1 MCTEQR
7 TSAGRMKIA
16 LCSRGRFSPGN
27 LSRDDEA
34 PAGALSIREHC
45 DLTRYRKVLIQERMR
60 EANRL
65 QKVPEDA
72 GIRLASVATDVVGA
86 RAEPCSRPS
95 RMHLAFGPPA
105 LLRTPGQEGVDPLE
119 TALRCAAAFAKTAR
133 WNQPGA
139 PLVYST
145 TRPAPELVAR
155 VEALGLP

>member
-1 MCTEQR
+1 MCREQH

-27 LSRDDEA
+27 VSRDDEA
-34 PAGALSIREHC
+34 PAGAGALSIRELC
-45 DLTRYRKVLIQERMR
+45 DLTRYRKVLIRNGCVKRTASTRCRRMPVSGWPR
-60 EANRL
+60 SR
-65 QKVPEDA
+65 PTSS
-72 GIRLASVATDVVGA
+72 AS

-119 TALRCAAAFAKTAR
+119 TALRYAAAFAAKTAR

-145 TRPAPELVAR
+145 TRPAPELVA
-155 VEALGLP
+155 